1 MGLMFLFYPA
11 DAPNKRGEEKQASIK
26 KTWAT
31 HGIHFGLPKKSTLLS
46 MQQLINKIIFLA
58 PTFRAN
64 TFVLRIHITY
74 MMTINRYYSD
84 VSTTDAIKRLL

>member
-1 MGLMFLFYPA
+1 
-11 DAPNKRGEEKQASIK
+11 
-26 KTWAT
+26 
-31 HGIHFGLPKKSTLLS
+31 

-74 MMTINRYYSD
+74 MMIINRYYSN